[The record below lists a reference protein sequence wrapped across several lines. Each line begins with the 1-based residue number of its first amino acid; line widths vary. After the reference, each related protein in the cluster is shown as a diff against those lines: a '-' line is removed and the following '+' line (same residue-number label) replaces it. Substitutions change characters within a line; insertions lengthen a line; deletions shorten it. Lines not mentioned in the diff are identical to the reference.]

1 MKYIKFEDRY
11 YPLNK
16 PFWVGFS
23 IVNNR
28 GNVLPELEVVF
39 RYQEGETDSS
49 KVIDVESDFLNNA
62 GCLVEFRKR
71 MDWTIKN
78 FLESEAVVFNIDLYL
93 PELIFEVERRIE
105 NG

>member
-1 MKYIKFEDRY
+1 
-11 YPLNK
+11 LNK

-78 FLESEAVVFNIDLYL
+78 FLNAPASTLDIDQYL
-93 PELIFEVERRIE
+93 PGLIFDVERRIE